1 SPVFTAGLNAQ
12 YLANGLLYPGYAVGV
27 RLPLAQKSLRAR
39 ADAASAQAE
48 AARAQYET
56 TVRSQQME
64 LSHLLHE
71 VEKHEILLRYFENE
85 GRTLAAE
92 LRRTAFRRYQ
102 EGESDFTDFVQASDR
117 ALRLEMEYL
126 DNLNML
132 NRTLLEIEMLLP

>member
-1 SPVFTAGLNAQ
+1 
-12 YLANGLLYPGYAVGV
+12 
-27 RLPLAQKSLRAR
+27 LAQKSLRAR
-39 ADAASAQAE
+39 ADAANVQVE
-48 AARAQYET
+48 AARAQYEA

-85 GRTLAAE
+85 GQTLAAE

-132 NRTLLEIEMLLP
+132 NRTLLEIEILLP